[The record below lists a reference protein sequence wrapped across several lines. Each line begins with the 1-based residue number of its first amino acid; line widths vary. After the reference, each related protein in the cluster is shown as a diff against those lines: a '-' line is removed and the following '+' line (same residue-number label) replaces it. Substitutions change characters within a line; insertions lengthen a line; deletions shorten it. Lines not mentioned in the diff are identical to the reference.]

1 VTEVFYGEW
10 AVAVVSH
17 ERAYDQRFTITGSDA
32 SDGVYLVSTTGSDP
46 PPVNVFGAQW
56 TLTIEWDSPASGW
69 LESDV
74 RRTPTYTA
82 QDGLVINLGADVSFE
97 GDYDELVLSCRSLDP
112 PLNPR
117 RPVVNPYDFTV
128 NPNTI
133 EKYKR
138 QHQKQ
143 RVKK

>member
-1 VTEVFYGEW
+1 MTEVFYGEW

-46 PPVNVFGAQW
+46 PPVNVFGARW